1 MEFDLL
7 EEVFGGAKS
16 THYQDVLESG
26 KNEESAV
33 WLDDSKKKGQK

>member
-16 THYQDVLESG
+16 THYQDVLGRER
-26 KNEESAV
+26 ESAE
-33 WLDDSKKKGQK
+33 DKTKN